1 MTDEWSGPMGPTDAI
16 EKCGYIK
23 EVMQELGS
31 TWGRS
36 RLMGL
41 EPGAIVPE
49 HVDEAYGP
57 PPSPC
62 TGGE

>member
-1 MTDEWSGPMGPTDAI
+1 
-16 EKCGYIK
+16 
-23 EVMQELGS
+23 MQELGS